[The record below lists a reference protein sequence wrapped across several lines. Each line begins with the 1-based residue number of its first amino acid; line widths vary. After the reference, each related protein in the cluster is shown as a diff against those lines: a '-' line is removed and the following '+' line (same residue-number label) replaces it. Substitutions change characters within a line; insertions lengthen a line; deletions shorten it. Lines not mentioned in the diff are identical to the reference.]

1 MQLMDDSYLS
11 VSFKVFPISGI
22 EILIAELSLLEFEL
36 FEEKPYGLIAYIK
49 SSKYSQNIF
58 EKVRILN
65 SNEFEIEYEVKKIEN
80 KNWNE
85 EWEKNYKP
93 VEINKHCIVRA
104 PFHKPS
110 KKTYD
115 IIIMPEMSF
124 GTGHHETTQLMIDFL
139 FEQNLENKKIC
150 DVGCGTGI
158 LSIIAEKIGAS
169 EIDAVDI
176 KNNCIENTIENIK
189 RNSCKKINTKICSS
203 QGLLGKTY
211 DLILSNITLN
221 NLKDNFKNFKNLAKQ
236 NTILIISG
244 FYKKNLKN
252 VNQLLKNY
260 GFELI
265 EFKTKNRWVA
275 SKYYCN

>member
-1 MQLMDDSYLS
+1 MDDSYLS
-11 VSFKVFPISGI
+11 VSFNVYPLSGI
-22 EILIAELSLLEFEL
+22 EILIAELSLFGFEL
-36 FEEKPYGLIAYIK
+36 FEEKPHYLIAYIK
-49 SSKYSQNIF
+49 SSEFSQNIF

-65 SNEFEIEYEVKKIEN
+65 STEFEIEYEVKKIEN

-85 EWEKNYKP
+85 EWEKNYDP
-93 VEINKHCIVRA
+93 VEINKHCTVRA

-110 KKTYD
+110 KKIYD
-115 IIIMPEMSF
+115 IIIKPEMSF

-139 FEQNLENKKIC
+139 FEHNLENKKIC

-176 KNNCIENTIENIK
+176 DINCIENTIVNID
-189 RNSCKKINTKICSS
+189 RNNCNRINTKLCSS
-203 QGLLGKTY
+203 EGLIGNTY
-211 DLILSNITLN
+211 DFILSNITLN
-221 NLKDNFKNFKNLAKQ
+221 NLKGNFKNFKNLTNQ
-236 NTILIISG
+236 NTILIVSG

-252 VNQLLKNY
+252 VNQMLENL

-265 EFKTKNRWVA
+265 KFKTKNNWVA
-275 SKYYCN
+275 SKYCCS

>member
-1 MQLMDDSYLS
+1 MDDSYLS
-11 VSFKVFPISGI
+11 VSFNVYPLSGI

-49 SSKYSQNIF
+49 SSEYSQNIF
-58 EKVRILN
+58 EKVKILN
-65 SNEFEIEYEVKKIEN
+65 SKEFEVEFEVKKIEN

-85 EWEKNYKP
+85 EWEKNYAP
-93 VEINKHCIVRA
+93 VEINEYCTVRA
-104 PFHKPS
+104 PFHKSS

-115 IIIMPEMSF
+115 IIIKPEMSF

-176 KNNCIENTIENIK
+176 KYNCIENAIENIK

-244 FYKKNLKN
+244 FYKKDLKN
-252 VNQLLKNY
+252 ANHMLKDY

>member
-1 MQLMDDSYLS
+1 MDDSYLS
-11 VSFKVFPISGI
+11 VSFKVYPPSGI
-22 EILIAELSLLEFEL
+22 EILIAELSVLEFDL
-36 FEEKPYGLIAYIK
+36 FEEKPNGLIAYIK
-49 SSKYSQNIF
+49 SSEYSKNIF

-65 SNEFEIEYEVKKIEN
+65 SKEFEIEFEVKKIEN

-85 EWEKNYKP
+85 EWEKNYDP
-93 VEINKHCIVRA
+93 VEINEHCTVRA
-104 PFHKPS
+104 PFHKSS
-110 KKTYD
+110 KKNYD
-115 IIIMPEMSF
+115 IIIKSNMSF
-124 GTGHHETTQLMIDFL
+124 GTGHHETTRLMIDFL

-158 LSIIAEKIGAS
+158 LSIIAEKIGAN

-176 KNNCIENTIENIK
+176 EINCIENTIENIN
-189 RNSCKKINTKICSS
+189 RNNCKKINTKLCSS
-203 QGLLGKTY
+203 EGSLGKTY
-211 DLILSNITLN
+211 DFILSNITLN

-244 FYKKNLKN
+244 FYEKDLKN
-252 VNQLLKNY
+252 VNQMLKDY

-275 SKYYCN
+275 SKYCYN

>member
-1 MQLMDDSYLS
+1 MDDSYLS
-11 VSFKVFPISGI
+11 ISFKVYPISGI

-49 SSKYSQNIF
+49 SSEYSQTIL
-58 EKVRILN
+58 EKVKILN
-65 SNEFEIEYEVKKIEN
+65 SKEFEVEFEVKKIEN

-85 EWEKNYKP
+85 QWEKNYDP
-93 VEINKHCIVRA
+93 VEINEYCTVRA
-104 PFHKPS
+104 PFHKSS

-115 IIIMPEMSF
+115 IIIKPEMSF

-169 EIDAVDI
+169 EIDAIDI
-176 KNNCIENTIENIK
+176 VINCIENTTENIK
-189 RNSCKKINTKICSS
+189 RNNCKRINTKLCSS
-203 QGLLGKTY
+203 DGLLGKTY

-244 FYKKNLKN
+244 FYKKDLKN
-252 VNQLLKNY
+252 VNQTLENF

-265 EFKTKNRWVA
+265 EYKTKNSWVA
-275 SKYYCN
+275 SKYCCS

>member
-1 MQLMDDSYLS
+1 MDDSYLS
-11 VSFKVFPISGI
+11 VSFTVYPISGI

-49 SSKYSQNIF
+49 SSEYSQNIF
-58 EKVRILN
+58 EKVKILN
-65 SNEFEIEYEVKKIEN
+65 SKEFEVEFEVKKIEN

-85 EWEKNYKP
+85 EWEKNYAP
-93 VEINKHCIVRA
+93 VEINEYCTVRA
-104 PFHKPS
+104 PFHKSS

-115 IIIMPEMSF
+115 IIIKPEMSF

-176 KNNCIENTIENIK
+176 KYNCIENAIENIK

-244 FYKKNLKN
+244 FYKKDLKN
-252 VNQLLKNY
+252 ANHMLKDY

>member
-1 MQLMDDSYLS
+1 MDDSYLS
-11 VSFKVFPISGI
+11 ISFKVYPISGI

-36 FEEKPYGLIAYIK
+36 FEENPYGLIAYIK
-49 SSKYSQNIF
+49 SSEYSQNIF
-58 EKVRILN
+58 EKVKILN
-65 SNEFEIEYEVKKIEN
+65 SKEFEVEFEVKKIEN

-85 EWEKNYKP
+85 QWEKNYDP
-93 VEINKHCIVRA
+93 VEINEYCTVRA
-104 PFHKPS
+104 PFHKGS

-115 IIIMPEMSF
+115 IIIKPEMSF

-139 FEQNLENKKIC
+139 FEQNLKNKKIC

-158 LSIIAEKIGAS
+158 LSIIAEKIGAI
-169 EIDAVDI
+169 EVDAVDI
-176 KNNCIENTIENIK
+176 VINCIENTIDNIK
-189 RNSCKKINTKICSS
+189 RNNCKKINAKLCSS

-211 DLILSNITLN
+211 DLILSNIKLN
-221 NLKDNFKNFKNLAKQ
+221 NLKDNFKNFKNIAKQ

-244 FYKKNLKN
+244 FYKKDLKN
-252 VNQLLKNY
+252 VNQMLKNY

-275 SKYYCN
+275 SKYCCN

>member
-1 MQLMDDSYLS
+1 MDDSYLS
-11 VSFKVFPISGI
+11 ISFKVHPISGI

-36 FEEKPYGLIAYIK
+36 FEEKPFGLIAYIK
-49 SSKYSQNIF
+49 SSEYSQNIF
-58 EKVRILN
+58 EKVKILN
-65 SNEFEIEYEVKKIEN
+65 SKEFEVEFEVKKIEN

-85 EWEKNYKP
+85 EWEKNYAP
-93 VEINKHCIVRA
+93 VEINEYCTVRA
-104 PFHKPS
+104 PFHKSS

-115 IIIMPEMSF
+115 IIIKPEMSF

-169 EIDAVDI
+169 EIDAIDI
-176 KNNCIENTIENIK
+176 VINCIENTTENIK
-189 RNSCKKINTKICSS
+189 RNNCKRINTKLCSS
-203 QGLLGKTY
+203 DGLLGKTY

-244 FYKKNLKN
+244 FYKKDLKN
-252 VNQLLKNY
+252 VNQTLENF

-265 EFKTKNRWVA
+265 EYKTKNSWVA
-275 SKYYCN
+275 SKYSCS

>member
-1 MQLMDDSYLS
+1 MDDSYLS
-11 VSFKVFPISGI
+11 VSFTVYPISGI

-49 SSKYSQNIF
+49 SSEYSQNIF
-58 EKVRILN
+58 EKVKILN
-65 SNEFEIEYEVKKIEN
+65 SKEFEVEFEVKKIEN

-85 EWEKNYKP
+85 EWEKNYAP
-93 VEINKHCIVRA
+93 VEINEYCTVRA
-104 PFHKPS
+104 PFHKSS

-169 EIDAVDI
+169 KIDAVDI

-236 NTILIISG
+236 NTTLIISG
-244 FYKKNLKN
+244 FYEKDLKN
-252 VNQLLKNY
+252 VNQMLENF
-260 GFELI
+260 GFELLEYKI
-265 EFKTKNRWVA
+265 KNRWVA
-275 SKYYCN
+275 SKYCYN

>member
-1 MQLMDDSYLS
+1 MDDSYLS
-11 VSFKVFPISGI
+11 ISFKVHPISGI

-49 SSKYSQNIF
+49 SSEYSQNIF
-58 EKVRILN
+58 EKVKILN
-65 SNEFEIEYEVKKIEN
+65 SKEFEVEFEVKKIEN

-85 EWEKNYKP
+85 EWEKNYDP
-93 VEINKHCIVRA
+93 VEINKHCTVRA

-110 KKTYD
+110 KKIYD
-115 IIIMPEMSF
+115 IIIKPEMSF

-139 FEQNLENKKIC
+139 FEHNLENKKIC

-176 KNNCIENTIENIK
+176 EINCIENTIENID
-189 RNSCKKINTKICSS
+189 RNNCNRINTKLCSS
-203 QGLLGKTY
+203 EGLIGNTY
-211 DLILSNITLN
+211 DFILSNITLN
-221 NLKDNFKNFKNLAKQ
+221 NLKGNFKNFKNLTNQ
-236 NTILIISG
+236 NTILIVSG

-252 VNQLLKNY
+252 VNQMLENL

-265 EFKTKNRWVA
+265 KFKTKNNWVA
-275 SKYYCN
+275 SKYCCS

>member
-1 MQLMDDSYLS
+1 MDDSYLS
-11 VSFKVFPISGI
+11 INFKVYPISGI
-22 EILIAELSLLEFEL
+22 EILIAELSLFEFDL
-36 FEEKPYGLIAYIK
+36 FEEKPDGLIAYIK
-49 SSKYSQNIF
+49 SSEYSQNIF

-65 SNEFEIEYEVKKIEN
+65 SKEFEVEFEVIKIEN

-85 EWEKNYKP
+85 EWEKNYAP
-93 VEINKHCIVRA
+93 VEINKYCTVRA
-104 PFHKPS
+104 LFHKSS

-115 IIIMPEMSF
+115 IIIKPEMSF

-139 FEQNLENKKIC
+139 FEQNLKNKKIC

-158 LSIIAEKIGAS
+158 LSIIAEKIGAI
-169 EIDAVDI
+169 EVDAVDI
-176 KNNCIENTIENIK
+176 VINCIENTIDNIK
-189 RNSCKKINTKICSS
+189 RNNCKKINAKLCSS

-211 DLILSNITLN
+211 DLILSNIKLN
-221 NLKDNFKNFKNLAKQ
+221 NLKDNFKNFKNIAKQ

-244 FYKKNLKN
+244 FYKKDLKN
-252 VNQLLKNY
+252 VNQMLKNY

-275 SKYYCN
+275 SKYCCN

>member
-1 MQLMDDSYLS
+1 MDDSYLS
-11 VSFKVFPISGI
+11 VSFNVYPLSGI
-22 EILIAELSLLEFEL
+22 EILIAELSLFGFEL
-36 FEEKPYGLIAYIK
+36 FEEKPHYLIAYIK
-49 SSKYSQNIF
+49 SSEFSQNIF

-65 SNEFEIEYEVKKIEN
+65 STEFEIEYEVKKIEN

-85 EWEKNYKP
+85 EWEKNYDP
-93 VEINKHCIVRA
+93 VEINKHCTVRA

-110 KKTYD
+110 KKIYD
-115 IIIMPEMSF
+115 IIIKPEMSF

-139 FEQNLENKKIC
+139 FEHNLENKKIC

-176 KNNCIENTIENIK
+176 VINCIENTIENID
-189 RNSCKKINTKICSS
+189 RNNCNRINTKLCSS
-203 QGLLGKTY
+203 EGLIGNTY
-211 DLILSNITLN
+211 DFILSNITLN
-221 NLKDNFKNFKNLAKQ
+221 NLKGNFKNFKNLTNQ
-236 NTILIISG
+236 NTILIVSG

-252 VNQLLKNY
+252 VNQMLENL

-265 EFKTKNRWVA
+265 KFKTKNNWVA
-275 SKYYCN
+275 SKYCCS